1 MLEHVRRRRALLVA
15 SSILSWSALLP
26 VIKTGFLIFIIA
38 LIGLTAVSAK
48 SDCGMMQRLAQEHS
62 NSMARRNSLDHS
74 GFENRARSGAR
85 AENVAFG
92 YSTKAATIAQWW
104 RSPPHAANMRLP
116 GCKAVA
122 SAVSRSGRR
131 YWTMEIGR

>member
-1 MLEHVRRRRALLVA
+1 M
-15 SSILSWSALLP
+15 
-26 VIKTGFLIFIIA
+26 KTCIFISLA
-38 LIGLTAVSAK
+38 AFVGASAANAK
-48 SDCGMMQRLAQEHS
+48 SDCGLMQKLAQEHS
-62 NSMARRNSLDHS
+62 NSMARRNSLDHA
-74 GFENRARSGAR
+74 GFQSRARRGAR

-104 RSPPHAANMRLP
+104 RSPPHAANMLLP